1 MSASPA
7 VRSLRAAVFA
17 AVCVLLAVAGH
28 RLGTGVTPPVWADGA
43 GFLGVFGT
51 GWVLGGRERSLAGI
65 GVVMLGAQGVLHV
78 VFEVAGASAV
88 PLPNAAGAGMRRHA
102 MGGGPL
108 LTGGVEHLREMGTPV
123 TAAHVLAALVA
134 SWWLRR
140 GEAAVWGILRSA
152 VESVPSLGGVWRL
165 LGVPVGL
172 PGGPV
177 GAPRS
182 VVRAVPLR
190 QVLLRHAVR
199 RRGPPSR
206 VSYAI

>member
-17 AVCVLLAVAGH
+17 VVCVLLAVAGH

-51 GWVLGGRERSLAGI
+51 GWVLGARERSLLGI
-65 GVVMLGAQGVLHV
+65 GVLMLGTQGVLHV
-78 VFEVAGASAV
+78 GLEAAGPSAV
-88 PLPNAAGAGMRRHA
+88 PLPPAVGPGMRRHA
-102 MGGGPL
+102 MGADPL
-108 LTGGVEHLREMGTPV
+108 LTGSVEHLHAMCTPV

-140 GEAAVWGILRSA
+140 GEAAVWGLLRCA
-152 VESVPSLGGVWRL
+152 VESVPSLGGVRRL
-165 LGVPVGL
+165 LGVPVAL
-172 PGGPV
+172 PGGPGGV
-177 GAPRS
+177 PCV
-182 VVRAVPLR
+182 VVRVVPLR

-199 RRGPPSR
+199 RRGPPPW
-206 VSYAI
+206 VPYVN